1 MMERGGGH
9 NGMEESIRKRKG
21 GGGGGG
27 IYEGRVLVKK
37 TPERISS

>member
-21 GGGGGG
+21 GGGG